1 MSEPQT
7 SAQKPKPRTAAE
19 KRADRRRRMR
29 IFRRTIGLSVIGA
42 LGPPA
47 LRRLHASW
55 KRERLDAQHWD
66 AIGAGHK
73 GVLLALWHGRMVCG
87 MPDYAK
93 REFAVLVS
101 HSHDGE
107 LIARMLA
114 RFGYRTIR
122 GSSSKGGARA
132 VREMLGQV
140 RSDAVIVI
148 TPDGPRGP
156 RHSMNPGLAWLARE
170 TGFPVLP
177 LGYACDKAWRLKSWD
192 RFTIPKF
199 GARVVTC
206 FGEPVRVAQDAD
218 AEELGRAT
226 QAIREGLLGA
236 ETRAFAQL
244 GKEPDW

>member
-1 MSEPQT
+1 MSESKTGARQLT
-7 SAQKPKPRTAAE
+7 KAE
-19 KRADRRRRMR
+19 QRRADRRRRMR
-29 IFRRTIGLSVIGA
+29 ILRRSIGLKVIGG

-47 LRRLHASW
+47 LRRLHKSW
-55 KRERLDAQHWD
+55 KREQLDVQHWE
-66 AIGAGHK
+66 AIGSGNQGA
-73 GVLLALWHGRMVCG
+73 LLALWHGRMVCG
-87 MPDYAK
+87 MPDYSQRK
-93 REFAVLVS
+93 FAVLVS

-132 VREMLGQV
+132 VREMLDEV
-140 RSDAVIVI
+140 KKDTVLVI

-156 RHSMNPGLAWLARE
+156 RHSMNPGLAWMARE

-177 LGYACDKAWRLKSWD
+177 MGYACDKAWHLKSWD

-206 FGEPVRVAQDAD
+206 FGEPLRVEKDAGS
-218 AEELGRAT
+218 AELARAT
-226 QAIREGLLGA
+226 STIAERLLAA
-236 ETRAFAQL
+236 ETRAFAHLAQ
-244 GKEPDW
+244 EPDW

>member
-1 MSEPQT
+1 MSEP
-7 SAQKPKPRTAAE
+7 KPKAVAAKPPE
-19 KRADRRRRMR
+19 TWRQARRRRMR
-29 IFRRTIGLSVIGA
+29 IIRRTIGLTIIGQ

-47 LRRLHASW
+47 LRRLHGSW
-55 KRERLDAQHWD
+55 KTERLDVHHWD
-66 AIGAGHK
+66 AIGGGNQ

-87 MPDYAK
+87 MPDYAGRK
-93 REFAVLVS
+93 FAVLVS

-132 VREMLGQV
+132 VREMLGE
-140 RSDAVIVI
+140 REKDAVIVI

-156 RHSMNPGLAWLARE
+156 RHSMNPGLAWMARE
-170 TGFPVLP
+170 TGLPVIP

-206 FGEPVRVAQDAD
+206 YGEPLSVAKDAGS
-218 AEELGRAT
+218 AELASAT
-226 QAIREGLLGA
+226 ETIRQRLLGA
-236 ETRAFAQL
+236 ETRAFTHL
-244 GKEPDW
+244 SREPDW

>member
-1 MSEPQT
+1 MSEPKT
-7 SAQKPKPRTAAE
+7 GARTLTKAE
-19 KRADRRRRMR
+19 QRRADRRRRMR
-29 IFRRTIGLSVIGA
+29 IMRRTIGLTVIGR

-55 KRERLDAQHWD
+55 KTERLDLQHWD
-66 AIGAGHK
+66 AIGG
-73 GVLLALWHGRMVCG
+73 GQQGAL
-87 MPDYAK
+87 PDYAQRK
-93 REFAVLVS
+93 FAVLVS

-132 VREMLGQV
+132 VREMLDEV
-140 RSDAVIVI
+140 KKDTVLVI

-156 RHSMNPGLAWLARE
+156 RHSMNPGLAWMARE

-177 LGYACDKAWRLKSWD
+177 MGYASDKAWHLKSWD

-206 FGEPVRVAQDAD
+206 FGEPLSVAQDAGNG
-218 AEELGRAT
+218 ELERAT
-226 QAIREGLLGA
+226 RTIRERLLAA
-236 ETRAFAQL
+236 ETRAFAHLAQ
-244 GKEPDW
+244 EPDW

>member
-1 MSEPQT
+1 MSESQT
-7 SAQKPKPRTAAE
+7 SAPKPKPKTAAE

-55 KRERLDAQHWD
+55 KREHLDAQNWE
-66 AIGAGHK
+66 AIGGGNK

-87 MPDYAK
+87 MPDYAG

-132 VREMLGQV
+132 VREMLDKV
-140 RSDAVIVI
+140 RNDAVIVI

-156 RHSMNPGLAWLARE
+156 RHSMNPGLAWMARE

-177 LGYACDKAWRLKSWD
+177 MGYACDKAWHLKSWD

-206 FGEPVRVAQDAD
+206 FGEPVRVVQGAD
-218 AEELGRAT
+218 AEELARAT
-226 QAIREGLLGA
+226 QAIGERLLGA

-244 GKEPDW
+244 GREPDW